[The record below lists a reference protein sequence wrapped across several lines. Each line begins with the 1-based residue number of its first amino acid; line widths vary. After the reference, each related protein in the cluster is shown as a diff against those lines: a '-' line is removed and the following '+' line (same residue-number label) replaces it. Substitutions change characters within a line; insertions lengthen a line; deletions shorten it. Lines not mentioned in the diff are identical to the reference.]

1 MPELLFFFSS
11 LIKVVA
17 FPHELGIIS
26 LKASDNPFGST
37 DKINMY
43 SILQEWHGNYL
54 RKVN

>member
-1 MPELLFFFSS
+1 MLEFFFFSS

-26 LKASDNPFGST
+26 LKAYDNPFGST